1 MTPPRRVPPNAR
13 AASSTAPPATA
24 AERNNAAA
32 ECISSRKLCGGKA
45 SAIRSVE
52 ASFTGR
58 VMNIVPPAAAAAAA
72 AAPAKDTSA
81 ARLPFIFRESIAA
94 AARRVKRFIRKLSSK
109 KSSMYMFLVQPH
121 RPRCRGFLLPSLRRT
136 GTGVR
141 VPYPPEAMITP
152 KARLQCRSRG
162 ATGGKEWGI
171 KAECGMRRFVH
182 FLLKYI

>member
-1 MTPPRRVPPNAR
+1 MCRPRRQRRRPPRPQRIRAR
-13 AASSTAPPATA
+13 AAA
-24 AERNNAAA
+24 
-32 ECISSRKLCGGKA
+32 L
-45 SAIRSVE
+45 
-52 ASFTGR
+52 
-58 VMNIVPPAAAAAAA
+58 
-72 AAPAKDTSA
+72 
-81 ARLPFIFRESIAA
+81 IFRESIAA

-109 KSSMYMFLVQPH
+109 KSSMYMFFVQPH

-171 KAECGMRRFVH
+171 KAECGMRRSGIKSRVEREIIYLETGRGQYAKH
-182 FLLKYI
+182 IMLML

>member
-1 MTPPRRVPPNAR
+1 
-13 AASSTAPPATA
+13 
-24 AERNNAAA
+24 
-32 ECISSRKLCGGKA
+32 
-45 SAIRSVE
+45 
-52 ASFTGR
+52 
-58 VMNIVPPAAAAAAA
+58 
-72 AAPAKDTSA
+72 
-81 ARLPFIFRESIAA
+81 
-94 AARRVKRFIRKLSSK
+94 
-109 KSSMYMFLVQPH
+109 MFFVQPH

-171 KAECGMRRFVH
+171 KAECGMRHFVR